1 MDQDIFRLGWR
12 HLVPMLCAFLVVYAA
27 VAGTN
32 FLIDP
37 FHLIRKSDIYAFGNE
52 FQRSTN
58 AGRIRTEPP
67 FEAAVVGTSYIGN
80 FDPAVIK
87 RVFGAEAK
95 IFAVFGGSNLETL
108 LTLSFLLERRPAL
121 KFVFVEASIWNVCN
135 DSWHPAWPFP
145 IRLYSDNPLGIAEYL
160 VSGEAL
166 RLSAKQLLYRS
177 GILNAGFSGLEP
189 RVHRWYEDQHVNF
202 SNPDHLILC

>member
-12 HLVPMLCAFLVVYAA
+12 HLVPMLCAFLVIYAA
-27 VAGTN
+27 VAGAN

-87 RVFGAEAK
+87 KVFGAEA
-95 IFAVFGGSNLETL
+95 TL
-108 LTLSFLLERRPAL
+108 CPA
-121 KFVFVEASIWNVCN
+121 K
-135 DSWHPAWPFP
+135 H
-145 IRLYSDNPLGIAEYL
+145 
-160 VSGEAL
+160 
-166 RLSAKQLLYRS
+166 
-177 GILNAGFSGLEP
+177 
-189 RVHRWYEDQHVNF
+189 
-202 SNPDHLILC
+202 